1 MSVNYVRTVR
11 LSLQLLIQGRVG
23 LDEMTGPVGIVKTI
37 ADIGTSS
44 TQTMNASAG
53 IWNVISIASFIAINL
68 GVMNLLPIP
77 ALDGGRIVGVLLT
90 AAIEG
95 ITKKKL
101 NPKVEGYIH
110 AGGMVVLMLFMV
122 FILFKDVV
130 QIIV

>member
-53 IWNVISIASFIAINL
+53 IWNVISIAS
-68 GVMNLLPIP
+68 LLPSTW
-77 ALDGGRIVGVLLT
+77 G
-90 AAIEG
+90 
-95 ITKKKL
+95 
-101 NPKVEGYIH
+101 
-110 AGGMVVLMLFMV
+110 
-122 FILFKDVV
+122 
-130 QIIV
+130 

>member
-1 MSVNYVRTVR
+1 M
-11 LSLQLLIQGRVG
+11 
-23 LDEMTGPVGIVKTI
+23 
-37 ADIGTSS
+37 
-44 TQTMNASAG
+44 
-53 IWNVISIASFIAINL
+53 
-68 GVMNLLPIP
+68 
-77 ALDGGRIVGVLLT
+77 GVLLT

-122 FILFKDVV
+122 FILFKDIV